1 MKDEIKNLRS
11 FVGLLF
17 AELLG
22 VSQNPKP
29 SEHLL
34 YDHCPLKL
42 NDDDYQRVSRI
53 PKRKV
58 FSFAIH
64 FIQYLLYCIF
74 IRILIFSISTLSDII
89 LGSKF

>member
-1 MKDEIKNLRS
+1 MTDEIKSLRS
-11 FVGLLF
+11 FVGFLF

-22 VSQNPKP
+22 VSQNPKA

-58 FSFAIH
+58 FFLLLFISYNIYYISF
-64 FIQYLLYCIF
+64 LLEY
-74 IRILIFSISTLSDII
+74 
-89 LGSKF
+89 

>member
-1 MKDEIKNLRS
+1 MTNEIKSLRS
-11 FVGLLF
+11 FGGLLF

-22 VSQNPKP
+22 ASENPKP

-53 PKRKV
+53 PKKKV
-58 FSFAIH
+58 FSSAIH
-64 FIQYLLYCIF
+64 FMQYLLYCIF
-74 IRILIFSISTLSDII
+74 ISLNIFHLYIV
-89 LGSKF
+89 